1 MVGRE
6 RGVPESAAQVIRDG
20 LLDPRVVQRYRA
32 KVHVAS
38 GDSSCWFWTG
48 ALHATKGH
56 ARYWVG
62 SYLDAHSQRRDVG
75 VIGHRFGWALVHGW
89 AALLDTP
96 VLAHECD
103 EASCQN
109 PDHLAPATMD
119 SNREDFLHR
128 RWLPGS
134 PLRDVRGPG
143 GRARAVRAAIRAGRD
158 VAAAQAD
165 GLREIDDAQLLLW

>member
-1 MVGRE
+1 M
-6 RGVPESAAQVIRDG
+6 PESAAQVIRDG